1 MEERDS
7 TAPAATGPDW
17 TTPRP
22 VDETYWVVPGRL
34 LVGAHPGSRSRA
46 QAMDRLRR
54 FLEAGVTCFLDLT
67 ESTESPGYEMLLP
80 FETPTGRRVEYL
92 REPIVDHGVP
102 ANRETMA
109 RIIAMLD
116 AALES
121 GHIVYLHCRAGI
133 GRSAMTAG
141 CWLAERRG
149 SGDAALLELADLWQ
163 QAAQSSRW
171 PRVPETQE
179 QVEFVRTWTA
189 GDIASGAHA
198 GEGWGTGAGIA
209 MDAAERLRGA
219 WHGAALGDALGL
231 ACSRKPTNASVDGPL
246 VWTQHTALTLCLAES
261 LLAKGRCDARDQIER
276 YLRWQRDGHL
286 SATGQPG
293 VPTPDVAGA
302 LANYRWRGLATA
314 GSHDPRDRTTAALPR
329 VIAAVLHTLSDPA
342 AAVALAGQCA
352 RTTHQSPIVIDACRY
367 YGAMLVGALRGA
379 PVDTVLG
386 GLYEPVPGLWSA
398 RPLKPAVVSMAVA
411 VEPPRSDE
419 AAGKKPASHGA
430 VDALARARAAV
441 AQAGGFGETLRRA
454 CESAA
459 ELAVEA
465 AIAGTLFGALH
476 GAAAIPPARLAGL
489 ARRDLLE
496 SFAARLCTVD
506 RGGAGT

>member
-198 GEGWGTGAGIA
+198 REGWGTGAGIA

-276 YLRWQRDGHL
+276 YLRWQREGYCAADGR
-286 SATGQPG
+286 PG
-293 VPTPDVAGA
+293 EDSTTPDVAKA
-302 LANYRWRGLATA
+302 LATYLWRGLPMA
-314 GSHDPRDRTTAALPR
+314 GSHDPKETAASSLPR
-329 VIAAVLHTLSDPA
+329 VLAAVSFAWGDPA
-342 AAVALAGQCA
+342 AAVALAAECS
-352 RTTHQSPIVIDACRY
+352 RTTHQSPVILDACRLY
-367 YGAMLVGALRGA
+367 AAMMVCALQGQPPDAWLQALPATVPSCWGGKALRKDVLAMVSQPAQAAANGDRDSVLRVLAEVRGIVLAAGDFMAAIEAVCRSAGKEAPLYGALVGALYGIIH
-379 PVDTVLG
+379 G
-386 GLYEPVPGLWSA
+386 HA
-398 RPLKPAVVSMAVA
+398 RLPATQL
-411 VEPPRSDE
+411 D
-419 AAGKKPASHGA
+419 
-430 VDALARARAAV
+430 
-441 AQAGGFGETLRRA
+441 
-454 CESAA
+454 
-459 ELAVEA
+459 
-465 AIAGTLFGALH
+465 
-476 GAAAIPPARLAGL
+476 RLAGAQQIDAIL
-489 ARRDLLE
+489 QRL
-496 SFAARLCTVD
+496 AARGVTPRV
-506 RGGAGT
+506 GA